1 MESSGFDQMEAIGS
15 KSSKTESGKAES
27 EASLLTG
34 LLKTFTSLTSSHTK
48 LSLRSVGWMDCTEK

>member
-1 MESSGFDQMEAIGS
+1 MESSGFDQMEVIGS

-48 LSLRSVGWMDCTEK
+48 LSLR